1 MKRRSSWLVVLLL
14 LLASLLRFGGLG
26 AQELSGDEAF
36 AVLFAERPPGE
47 ITAEILRGGEP
58 HPPLYWIVLH
68 GCMVIAGDSEFSVR
82 FPSAAASILAVALV
96 FALARRMFGW
106 SAGLA
111 AAAFMAIN
119 PFQIWYAQTSRM
131 YAISIALALS
141 TTLVLWTALRRDRWW
156 PWVIYSLL
164 TAAHLYLHYYALFV
178 ALAQGIWVLVT
189 VHRQW
194 RRLMGF
200 IAAVAGA
207 ALLYFPW
214 LVRALP
220 SIEAYQG
227 NAESPALIPMLAHI
241 LRAFSLGETIQPRTA
256 TPFLVAFG
264 LFFAFGLWYAARAKR
279 REAGL
284 LALWLFVPVAG
295 TWIASLRQPVFSV
308 KHVITASPPFY
319 LFLGVGAVWMARKKP
334 WGSRLAGL
342 LAAICLIGSAIS
354 LRNYYVV
361 GDYSRTAGWRQVV
374 DYLDTRAT
382 EGDVLVQNYPDPTLS
397 YYSRGLLP
405 LAVLPERY
413 GVPLEHTEQALAD
426 LTHQYTRIWFLPYP
440 HPDWDPSGAVGQ
452 WLERHADLSDDI
464 EPGGIHLKAYLPLHV
479 SLEQMSPVEAQLGDG
494 IRLLG
499 YRLAGKPQQGGTL
512 QLTLYWEALGP
523 GETDYTV
530 FTHLLGAGDAL
541 LGQMDHP
548 PQNGAAPTSTW
559 AAGQRLADH
568 YEIPIRLDAPT
579 GPARLVVGMYDP
591 ATEDRLLA
599 VGSVDEFNRIYLIE
613 IEIRPSP

>member
-1 MKRRSSWLVVLLL
+1 MKRHPLWLLALL
-14 LLASLLRFGGLG
+14 LLATALRFGGLG

-36 AVLFAERPPGE
+36 SVLFSEPAPKE
-47 ITAEILRGGEP
+47 IVARIVRGGEP
-58 HPPLYWIVLH
+58 HPPVYWLLLH
-68 GCMVIAGDSEFSVR
+68 GTMQVAGSSEFVAR
-82 FPSAAASILAVALV
+82 FPSAVASILAVALV
-96 FALARRMFGW
+96 FSLARRMFGW

-156 PWVIYSLL
+156 PWVLYSLL
-164 TAAHLYLHYYALFV
+164 TAAHLYLHYYAIFV
-178 ALAQGIWVLVT
+178 ALAQGIWVLVA

-200 IAAVAGA
+200 IAAAAGA

-220 SIEAYQG
+220 TIEAYQG
-227 NAESPALIPMLAHI
+227 NAESPALISMLAHS
-241 LRAFSLGETIQPRTA
+241 LRAFSLGETIQPQTT

-264 LFFAFGLWYAARAKR
+264 LLFASGLWYAARSRR

-284 LALWLFVPVAG
+284 LALWLFVPIAG
-295 TWIASLRQPVFSV
+295 TWIASLQRPIFSV

-342 LAAICLIGSAIS
+342 LAAICLVGSAIS
-354 LRNYYVV
+354 LRNYYAVD
-361 GDYSRTAGWRQVV
+361 DYSRTAGWRQVV

-382 EGDVLVQNYPDPTLS
+382 EGDVLIQNYPDPTLS
-397 YYSRGLLP
+397 YYSRGILP
-405 LAVLPERY
+405 LVVLPERY
-413 GVPLEHTEQALAD
+413 GVPPEQIEQALTD
-426 LTHQYTRIWFLPYP
+426 LASQSTRIWFLPYP
-440 HPDWDPSGAVGQ
+440 HPDWDPTGAVGQ
-452 WLERHADLSDDI
+452 WLECNADLSD
-464 EPGGIHLKAYLPLHV
+464 EAAPGGIRLQAYLPLHAA
-479 SLEQMSPVEAQLGDG
+479 LEQMSPVEAQLGSS

-499 YRLAGKPQQGGTL
+499 YRLGGKAQPGGIL

-523 GETDYTV
+523 VETDYTV
-530 FTHLLGAGDAL
+530 FTHLLGTGDAL
-541 LGQMDHP
+541 LGQMDRP

-559 AAGQRLADH
+559 ETGQRLADR
-568 YEIPIRLDAPT
+568 YEIPIRDDAPT
-579 GPARLVVGMYDP
+579 GPARLVIGMYDP
-591 ATEDRLLA
+591 ATGDRLRA
-599 VGSVDEFNRIYLIE
+599 AGSVDEFNRIYLTEVE
-613 IEIRPSP
+613 IETTP